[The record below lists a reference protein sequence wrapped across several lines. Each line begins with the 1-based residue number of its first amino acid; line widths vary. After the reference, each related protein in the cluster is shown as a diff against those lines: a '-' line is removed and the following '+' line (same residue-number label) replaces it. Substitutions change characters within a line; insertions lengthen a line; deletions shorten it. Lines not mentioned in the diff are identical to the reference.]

1 VQVVEAAAA
10 GIGTAGRLRWLRE
23 PLLHFL
29 ILGAALFWLAGAF
42 GEPGG
47 GRQGRI
53 VLTAG
58 DLEQLEAGFE
68 RTWQRPP
75 TQEELAGLLEDR
87 VREEIFYREA
97 LALGL
102 DRDDTIVR
110 RRMRQ
115 KMEFLSEDLAA
126 AEPSDA
132 ELESWLAAEREGFRQ
147 EPRVAFRQV
156 YLSRDR
162 RGEAVQADA
171 LRLLAE
177 LRAADADR
185 DPALQGDPLP
195 LPAESDALSASEVS
209 RLFGGTFSARLFELP
224 VGRWEGPV
232 ESAYGLHLVFIR
244 ERVEGR
250 DPALAE
256 VRDAVAREWLA
267 DRRRQAREDFYRD
280 LRSRYEVELPAPVAA
295 AAAEQR

>member
-1 VQVVEAAAA
+1 MVAAAAA
-10 GIGTAGRLRWLRE
+10 GTGTAGRLRWFRE

-29 ILGAALFWLAGAF
+29 ILGAALFWLAGALAP
-42 GEPGG
+42 PGS

-58 DLEQLEAGFE
+58 DVLQLGSGFE

-115 KMEFLSEDLAA
+115 KMEFLSEDLAS

-132 ELESWLAAEREGFRQ
+132 ELESWLGQ
-147 EPRVAFRQV
+147 
-156 YLSRDR
+156 
-162 RGEAVQADA
+162 
-171 LRLLAE
+171 
-177 LRAADADR
+177 
-185 DPALQGDPLP
+185 
-195 LPAESDALSASEVS
+195 
-209 RLFGGTFSARLFELP
+209 SARSS
-224 VGRWEGPV
+224 GRSPAWR
-232 ESAYGLHLVFIR
+232 SA
-244 ERVEGR
+244 
-250 DPALAE
+250 
-256 VRDAVAREWLA
+256 
-267 DRRRQAREDFYRD
+267 
-280 LRSRYEVELPAPVAA
+280 RST
-295 AAAEQR
+295 

>member
-1 VQVVEAAAA
+1 M
-10 GIGTAGRLRWLRE
+10 RWFRE

-29 ILGAALFWLAGAF
+29 ILGAALFWLAGAL
-42 GEPGG
+42 GDPAS
-47 GRQGRI
+47 GRADRI

-58 DLEQLEAGFE
+58 DVEQLGAGFE

-75 TQEELAGLLEDR
+75 TEEELAGLLEDR

-115 KMEFLSEDLAA
+115 KIEFLSEDLAA
-126 AEPSDA
+126 AEPGDA
-132 ELESWLAAEREGFRQ
+132 DLESWLAAHREAFRQ

-162 RGEAVQADA
+162 RGEAVRADA

-177 LRAADADR
+177 LRAADADL
-185 DPALQGDPLP
+185 DPAAQGDPLP
-195 LPAESDALSASEVS
+195 LPAETDALSASDVS
-209 RLFGGTFSARLFELP
+209 RLFGGAFSARLFELEP
-224 VGRWEGPV
+224 GRWEGPV
-232 ESAYGLHLVFIR
+232 ESAYGLHLVFVR

-250 DPALAE
+250 DPTLAE
-256 VRDAVAREWLA
+256 VREAVAREWLA
-267 DRRRQAREDFYRD
+267 DRRRQAREAFYRD
-280 LRSRYEVELPAPVAA
+280 LRSRYEVEIAEPGSVAA
-295 AAAEQR
+295 PAAEDR

>member
-1 VQVVEAAAA
+1 M
-10 GIGTAGRLRWLRE
+10 RWFRE

-29 ILGAALFWLAGAF
+29 ILGAALFWLAGAL
-42 GEPGG
+42 GDPAN
-47 GRQGRI
+47 GRPDRI

-58 DLEQLEAGFE
+58 DVEQLGAGFE

-75 TQEELAGLLEDR
+75 SEEELAGLLEDR

-132 ELESWLAAEREGFRQ
+132 DLERWLAANREAFRQ

-162 RGEAVQADA
+162 RGEAVRADA

-177 LRAADADR
+177 LRAADADL
-185 DPALQGDPLP
+185 DPAAQGDPLP

-209 RLFGGTFSARLFELP
+209 RLFGGAFSARLFELAA
-224 VGRWEGPV
+224 GRWEGPV
-232 ESAYGLHLVFIR
+232 ESAYGLHLVFVR

-256 VRDAVAREWLA
+256 VREAVAREWLA
-267 DRRRQAREDFYRD
+267 DRRQQAREDFYRD
-280 LRSRYEVELPAPVAA
+280 LRSRYEVEIAEPGPVAA
-295 AAAEQR
+295 PAAEGR

>member
-1 VQVVEAAAA
+1 M
-10 GIGTAGRLRWLRE
+10 RWLRE

-29 ILGAALFWLAGAF
+29 ILGAALFWLAGAL
-42 GEPGG
+42 GDPAD
-47 GRQGRI
+47 GRARRI

-58 DLEQLEAGFE
+58 DVEQLGAGFE

-75 TQEELAGLLEDR
+75 SAQELAGLLEDR

-126 AEPSDA
+126 VEPSEV
-132 ELESWLAAEREGFRQ
+132 ELESWLASHRDAFRI

-156 YLSRDR
+156 FLSRDR
-162 RGEAVQADA
+162 RGERVAADA
-171 LRLLAE
+171 LRLLGE
-177 LRAADADR
+177 LRAGKAGL
-185 DPALQGDPLP
+185 DPSALGDPLP
-195 LPAESDALSASEVS
+195 LPAEGEGLSASEVS
-209 RLFGGTFSARLFELP
+209 RLFGGAFSARLFELAP
-224 VGRWEGPV
+224 GRWEGPV
-232 ESAYGLHLVFIR
+232 ESAYGLHLVYVR

-256 VRDAVAREWLA
+256 VRDAAAREWLA
-267 DRRRQAREDFYRD
+267 ERREKAREAFYRD
-280 LRSRYEVELPAPVAA
+280 LRSRYEVEIAAPGALA
-295 AAAEQR
+295 GPAAEIR